1 MPPFKCVFNP
11 IGVRVY
17 APQVSVRLRG
27 GTEKRGL
34 LLREFTRS
42 HALLV
47 NDLKGWLCPVFK
59 GGYPESRFA
68 RLCPVF
74 KGAYLK
80 LGYIR

>member
-27 GTEKRGL
+27 GTEKSGL
-34 LLREFTRS
+34 LLRVFTRS
-42 HALLV
+42 LALLV
-47 NDLKGWLCPVFK
+47 YALKRW
-59 GGYPESRFA
+59 
-68 RLCPVF
+68 LCPVF

>member
-1 MPPFKCVFNP
+1 MPPLKCVFNP

-17 APQVSVRLRG
+17 N
-27 GTEKRGL
+27 L
-34 LLREFTRS
+34 LLKVFTRS
-42 HALLV
+42 LALLV
-47 NDLKGWLCPVFK
+47 YALKGCLCPVFK
-59 GGYPESRFA
+59 GAYPESRFA